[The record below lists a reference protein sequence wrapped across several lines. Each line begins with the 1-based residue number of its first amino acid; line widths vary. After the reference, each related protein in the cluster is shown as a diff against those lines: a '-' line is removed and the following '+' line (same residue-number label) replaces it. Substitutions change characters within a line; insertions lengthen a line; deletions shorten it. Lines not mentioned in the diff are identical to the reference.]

1 MNASHLMKRTALA
14 LAVAAIAVP
23 VAQAG
28 LGGSTEAKGYL
39 RISEYLVHH
48 GAIGSGGGL
57 TKAEIAG
64 GLAPGVSLG
73 NPELARLAAI
83 SEAKDLGGQ
92 TEAKGYAAISRSL
105 VENGTPGPVA
115 VSSPGFAWSDAGVGA
130 GITVAAAMLA
140 LLGTTGVV
148 STRRRRTS
156 VA

>member
-1 MNASHLMKRTALA
+1 MGQRLRE
-14 LAVAAIAVP
+14 
-23 VAQAG
+23 VAQERRCRRIDLLGVQTDVVLERDQLVQQIDRFSPPAG
-28 LGGSTEAKGYL
+28 
-39 RISEYLVHH
+39 
-48 GAIGSGGGL
+48 
-57 TKAEIAG
+57 
-64 GLAPGVSLG
+64 
-73 NPELARLAAI
+73 
-83 SEAKDLGGQ
+83 EAKDLGGQ